1 MCGIWGYGSGAGGT
15 TPLTPNK
22 GICQKINKID
32 KIAIYQ
38 FSPPTTP
45 SPTTPPPGT
54 SQRPMASENPRPGE
68 LPAFQLGSE
77 ECGRPILSQQKIHS
91 HERPDALAHSHADLA
106 GVVHLRGV

>member
-45 SPTTPPPGT
+45 FSDH
-54 SQRPMASENPRPGE
+54 
-68 LPAFQLGSE
+68 PAA
-77 ECGRPILSQQKIHS
+77 R
-91 HERPDALAHSHADLA
+91 DLA
-106 GVVHLRGV
+106 APHGQRKPAPR